1 MTMTNTSSL
10 LQRLR
15 GPVLAAALGLV
26 LTGCV
31 GVYKSDVVSINSST
45 RLDDTPRL
53 AVISAFEPE
62 LKLLLTRL
70 QGPRKHSVNGVEF
83 TTGTL
88 EGKPVVLFLSGISMT
103 NATMNTQLVL
113 NRFRI
118 SGIVFSGIAGGVNPS
133 LHVGDVTVPAQWGQY
148 LEVLMA
154 RETAPGTYSA
164 PPFITDATLPNFG
177 MNFPRPVE
185 VRSAAKPG
193 IERKFWFAAD
203 PKMLEV
209 ARSIRNVELA
219 NCGAGKCLPRK
230 PQLVVGGNG
239 VSGQAFMDNKAYREY
254 TYKTFQANVLDM
266 ETAAVGMVA
275 YSNGV
280 PYIAFRSL
288 SDLAGGGDGENEM
301 GTFMSIAADNSA
313 KVMLAFLAAWK

>member
-1 MTMTNTSSL
+1 MTTMRWRTL
-10 LQRLR
+10 
-15 GPVLAAALGLV
+15 LAAGALALGLS
-26 LTGCV
+26 GCV
-31 GVYKSDVVSINSST
+31 GVYKGTGVSINSST
-45 RLDDTPRL
+45 RLDDTPRI
-53 AVISAFEPE
+53 AVLSAFQPE
-62 LKLLLTRL
+62 LTLLLARL
-70 QGPRKHSVNGVEF
+70 QGPAKHSVNGVEF

-118 SGIVFSGIAGGVNPS
+118 THIVFSGIAGGVNPK

-154 RETAPGTYSA
+154 RETAPGRYSK
-164 PPFITDATLPNFG
+164 PPFIKDATFPNFG
-177 MNFPRPVE
+177 MMHPRPVE
-185 VRSAAKPG
+185 VRSAAKPE
-193 IERKFWFAAD
+193 IERKFWFEAD

-209 ARSIRNVELA
+209 ARSIRNVDLA
-219 NCGAGKCLPRK
+219 NCSAGKCLPRK

-254 TYKTFQANVLDM
+254 TFKTFQANVLDM

-288 SDLAGGGDGENEM
+288 SDLAGGGDGDGENEM
-301 GTFMSIAADNSA
+301 GTFMGIAADNSA

>member
-1 MTMTNTSSL
+1 MTLRWRSL
-10 LQRLR
+10 LAA
-15 GPVLAAALGLV
+15 GVLAFGLA
-26 LTGCV
+26 GCV
-31 GVYKSDVVSINSST
+31 GVYKGTGVSINSGT
-45 RLDDTPRL
+45 RLDDTPRI

-62 LKLLLTRL
+62 LKLLLARL
-70 QGPRKHSVNGVEF
+70 QGAAKHGVNGVEF

-103 NATMNTQLVL
+103 NATMNTQLAL
-113 NRFRI
+113 NRFRVTN
-118 SGIVFSGIAGGVNPS
+118 IVFSGIAGGVNPS

-154 RETAPGTYSA
+154 RETAPGKYAA

-177 MNFPRPVE
+177 MMFPRPVE
-185 VRSAAKPG
+185 VRSAARPG
-193 IERKFWFAAD
+193 IERKFWFEAD
-203 PKMLEV
+203 PRMLEV
-209 ARSIRNVELA
+209 ARGIRNVDLA
-219 NCGAGKCLPRK
+219 SCSAGKCLARK

-254 TYKTFQANVLDM
+254 TFRTFQANVLDM

-301 GTFMSIAADNSA
+301 GTFMNIAADNSA